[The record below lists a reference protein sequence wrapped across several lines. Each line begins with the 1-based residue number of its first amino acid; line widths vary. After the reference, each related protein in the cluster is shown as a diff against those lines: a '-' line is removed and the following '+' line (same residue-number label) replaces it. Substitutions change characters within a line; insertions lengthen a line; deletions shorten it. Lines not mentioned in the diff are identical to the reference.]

1 MKEKELTMYLCNLC
15 ARNCNVDRSK
25 SLGYCGMPEDIY
37 VARAALHPWEEPCI
51 SGIRGSGTVFFS
63 GCSLRCVFCQ
73 NYSIS
78 MKMAGKKMSVEDL
91 ADTFLRLESEGAH
104 NINLVTPT
112 HYVRQVISA
121 LDMAKGRGLS
131 VPVVYNTGTYEN
143 VSTIKMLDG
152 YVDIYLPDMKY
163 LNRDIAKKYSNA
175 YNYPDVAKEAIR
187 EMVRQVGKA
196 TFFDDGMMKKGV
208 IVRHLVLPG
217 NIYDSKDIID
227 YLYDTYGDDIFVSI
241 MNQYTPLSRVKNLK
255 PLDRKLSDE
264 EYEEVVDYALFVGV
278 KNGFIQEGNTAK
290 ESFIPDFDQ

>member
-143 VSTIKMLDG
+143 VSTIKMIDG

-196 TFFDDGMMKKGV
+196 TFFDNGMMKKGV